1 MIPENRQV
9 AWATEKA
16 DEFVKT
22 GTIQDGAE
30 VAERIAENALGTRKK
45 VYAAIRYV
53 ATFHDEVEGLV
64 DIEEISEED

>member
-1 MIPENRQV
+1 MVWTEGTYNASGEAKMIPENRQV

-16 DEFVKT
+16 DELVKT

-53 ATFHDEVEGLV
+53 ATFP
-64 DIEEISEED
+64 